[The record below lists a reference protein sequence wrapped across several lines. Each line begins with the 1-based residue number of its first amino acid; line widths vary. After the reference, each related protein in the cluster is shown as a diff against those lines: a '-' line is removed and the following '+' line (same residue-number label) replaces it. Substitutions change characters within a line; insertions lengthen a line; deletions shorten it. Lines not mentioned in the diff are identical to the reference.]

1 MGLDRKTQNRISWIA
16 RRVGGYFV
24 NAIGRSLRLEV
35 RGWGR
40 IQYLLKNGQPIVFQ
54 LWHGDMLI
62 AWYLTAPLKPAAIV
76 SQAGDGDIASAV
88 LEGLNYVTFRGSS
101 TRGGGRAYSGM
112 IKHLKAQEF
121 KVSAFASDGP
131 RGPRRVMKP
140 GTFVAAQHLD
150 AYIIPTATV
159 SRWAFRARSWD
170 KFAFPIPFSK
180 AIASFGEP
188 IKVDPKLRGEAL
200 NTALS
205 QVSQTCRLHQETLD
219 KIFKV

>member
-1 MGLDRKTQNRISWIA
+1 MGLDRKTQTKISRGA
-16 RRVGGYFV
+16 RRVGGYLV

-40 IQYLLKNGQPIVFQ
+40 IQHLLNSGVPVVFQ
-54 LWHGDMLI
+54 FWHGDMLI
-62 AWYLTAPLKPAAIV
+62 AWYLTSPLKPAAIV

-101 TRGGGRAYSGM
+101 TRGGKKAFMGM
-112 IKHLKAQEF
+112 LRYLKKQDV

-140 GTFVAAQHLD
+140 GTFVTAQQLGG
-150 AYIIPTATV
+150 YIIPTATV
-159 SRWAFRARSWD
+159 SKWALRAKGWD
-170 KFAFPIPFSK
+170 KFAIPIPFSK

-188 IKVDPKLRGEAL
+188 IKVNPKLRGKDLDAELAR
-200 NTALS
+200 AS
-205 QVSQTCRLHQETLD
+205 EHCKAHQDELD
-219 KIFKV
+219 KSFIS